1 MSQENITSMSSLP
14 EPGSRSKETNDSN
27 EEAERQGA
35 TMNLPASAAT
45 AATRA
50 DIITPTAWQEMISTA
65 RFITGGLHYPVEN
78 LMYLASTINRV
89 GSKLLGRRV
98 FTPERDIRD
107 LGGKVI
113 VVTGGM
119 LAQYN
124 LLYASLKSH
133 NTSHVC
139 LVYPIPL
146 IYLTLSLG
154 NAGLGK
160 QTILELAKHCPS
172 RIYLAARSE
181 SKALSAIA
189 DIKSS
194 LSTENASTVDI
205 RHLPLDLSSFQSI
218 RTAASTFKSENSRL
232 DTLILN
238 AGVMALPP
246 DTTEDGYEIQ
256 FGTNFLGHFL
266 FTKLLL
272 PILLETA
279 KTPNSPQQ
287 PVADVRV
294 ISVSSLAWQLAPAHN
309 PLETM
314 TSTAKLLSENTW
326 TRYGC
331 SKAGNVVLAAQ
342 LARLYPQ
349 ITAVS
354 LHPGLIMTN
363 LYSSTKS
370 SNPLVRYATAATSPL
385 LTGEKEGALN
395 HLWAAGVEKEV
406 LSNGAYYEPVGVRA
420 RNWFAED
427 ERVGQELWRWAEKE
441 VRNWV

>member
-1 MSQENITSMSSLP
+1 MSRENSTSMSSLP
-14 EPGSRSKETNDSN
+14 ESGGRSKETNDSIDSN
-27 EEAERQGA
+27 EEVERQGA
-35 TMNLPASAAT
+35 TTNPPASAAT

-50 DIITPTAWQEMISTA
+50 DIITPTAWQEVISTA
-65 RFITGGLHYPVEN
+65 RFITGAVHYPVEN

-98 FTPERDIRD
+98 FTPEKDIRD

-113 VVTGGM
+113 VITGG
-119 LAQYN
+119 
-124 LLYASLKSH
+124 
-133 NTSHVC
+133 NT
-139 LVYPIPL
+139 
-146 IYLTLSLG
+146 
-154 NAGLGK
+154 GLGK
-160 QTILELAKHCPS
+160 QTILELAKHGPS

-287 PVADVRV
+287 LVADVRV
-294 ISVSSLAWQLAPAHN
+294 ISVSSLIWQLAPAHN

-314 TSTAKLLSENTW
+314 TSTTKLLSENTW

-331 SKAGNVVLAAQ
+331 SKAGNAVLAAH

-363 LYSSTKS
+363 LYSSSKS
-370 SNPLVRYATAATSPL
+370 SNPLVRLLTAAASPM

-395 HLWAAGVEKEV
+395 HLWAAGVEKEE
-406 LSNGAYYEPVGVRA
+406 LKNGAYYEPVGVRA

-427 ERVGQELWRWAEKE
+427 EGVGQELWRWAEEE
-441 VRNWV
+441 VKDWV

>member
-1 MSQENITSMSSLP
+1 MPQER
-14 EPGSRSKETNDSN
+14 SRSKNTNDSIVGK
-27 EEAERQGA
+27 EEPVCQGDAMNPPYSVA
-35 TMNLPASAAT
+35 TVPC
-45 AATRA
+45 RA
-50 DIITPTAWQEMISTA
+50 DINPPTALQEVISTT
-65 RFITGGLHYPVEN
+65 RFITGGMHYPVEN
-78 LMYLASTINRV
+78 LMYLVSTVSRI
-89 GSKLLGRRV
+89 GSKLLGRKV
-98 FTPERDIRD
+98 FTPERDIQD

-113 VVTGGM
+113 LVTGG
-119 LAQYN
+119 
-124 LLYASLKSH
+124 
-133 NTSHVC
+133 NT
-139 LVYPIPL
+139 
-146 IYLTLSLG
+146 
-154 NAGLGK
+154 GLGK

-194 LSTENASTVDI
+194 LSAELSSTVDI

-238 AGVMALPP
+238 AGIMAFPP
-246 DTTEDGYEIQ
+246 DTTEDGYETQ

-266 FTKLLL
+266 LTKLLL
-272 PILLETA
+272 PILIETA
-279 KTPNSPQQ
+279 GTLNSAQQ
-287 PVADVRV
+287 PAADVRV

-331 SKAGNVVLAAQ
+331 SKAGNVILAAQ

-354 LHPGLIMTN
+354 VHPGLIMTN

-370 SNPLVRYATAATSPL
+370 SNPLVRYAIAVASPL
-385 LTGEKEGALN
+385 LTGEEEGALN
-395 HLWAAGVEKEV
+395 HLWAAGVAREE
-406 LSNGAYYEPVGVRA
+406 LTNGAYYEPVGVWA
-420 RNWFAED
+420 KNWFAED
-427 ERVGQELWRWAEKE
+427 EEVGEGLWRWAEGE
-441 VRNWV
+441 IRDWV

>member
-113 VVTGGM
+113 VVTG
-119 LAQYN
+119 
-124 LLYASLKSH
+124 
-133 NTSHVC
+133 
-139 LVYPIPL
+139 
-146 IYLTLSLG
+146 G